1 MYYYASL
8 YCYGAVAMI
17 KSEQTRFPLLLSA
30 IFITTVVGRVLM
42 SKLLRLV
49 FSIPGVAIDLLIG
62 VLFPEYLKTKENSI
76 QAF

>member
-1 MYYYASL
+1 
-8 YCYGAVAMI
+8 MI